1 MDNPSEYVERVK
13 QMYGEECCKKHITE
27 CLKEYK
33 LEVSEED
40 FNRLVKL
47 QERDKDAKWIISVMA
62 QYNKSLVDALISY
75 ISY

>member
-1 MDNPSEYVERVK
+1 MYSEEWCEK
-13 QMYGEECCKKHITE
+13 QVTQ

-33 LEVSEED
+33 LEVSKED

-47 QERDKDAKWIISVMA
+47 QKRDKDAKWIISVMS

-75 ISY
+75 ICY